1 MKRLWITGAHG
12 FIGRY
17 VAQAFARAGWS
28 VFGIGHGSWREAE
41 ARSWGLEYWLEA
53 DITPESL
60 KTLSATAGTPDV
72 IFHAAGGSS
81 VAQSVTHPVR
91 DFDRTVGTTSVLLD
105 TLRRAD
111 PDALLVL
118 PSSAAVYGI
127 AGNGPIKESVAL
139 NPVSP
144 YGLHKC
150 LAEHLVRGAHQLG
163 GFRYAIIRYF
173 SIYGPG
179 LRKQLLWDLAQKLS
193 SKPKDVVLFGTGEE
207 TRDFLHVE
215 DAARFAV
222 TVAEKM
228 AGRDPLIVNGGSGD
242 CVPVRYIA
250 KTLGDLLS
258 PQTEIRFNGT
268 QRSGDPV
275 HYQADTDLMRRLGF
289 RPEWSLEKGVA
300 NYVDW
305 FAHSDGGY
313 KKCA

>member
-12 FIGRY
+12 FLGRY
-17 VAQAFARAGWS
+17 VAQAFAREGWS

-53 DITPESL
+53 EITPGSL

-91 DFDRTVGTTSVLLD
+91 DFDRTVRTTSMVLD
-105 TLRRAD
+105 TIRRVA
-111 PDALLVL
+111 PEALFIL
-118 PSSAAVYGI
+118 PSSAAVYGV
-127 AGNGPIKESVAL
+127 AGNGPIKESAPL

-193 SKPKDVVLFGTGEE
+193 LKPKEVVLFGTGKE

-222 TVAEKM
+222 RVAEKT
-228 AGRDPLIVNGGSGD
+228 AERDPIIVNGGSGD

-250 KTLGDLLS
+250 ETIGGLLS

-268 QRSGDPV
+268 QRTGDPG
-275 HYQADTDLMRRLGF
+275 HYRADTELMGHLGF
-289 RPEWSLEKGVA
+289 RPAWNLEKGVA
-300 NYVDW
+300 SYVEW
-305 FAHSDGGY
+305 FAHSEGDY

>member
-17 VAQAFARAGWS
+17 VAQAFARGGWS

-53 DITPESL
+53 DITPGSL
-60 KTLSATAGTPDV
+60 KTLCATAGTPDV

-105 TLRRAD
+105 TIRRAA
-111 PDALLVL
+111 PEVLLVL

-127 AGNGPIKESVAL
+127 AGNGPIKESAAL

-222 TVAEKM
+222 TVADTM

-242 CVPVRYIA
+242 SVPVRDIA
-250 KTLGDLLS
+250 KTLGSLLS

-268 QRSGDPV
+268 QRTGDPV
-275 HYQADTDLMRRLGF
+275 HYQADTHLMRHLGF
-289 RPEWSLEKGVA
+289 RPAWNLEKGVA
-300 NYVDW
+300 SYVDW
-305 FAHSDGGY
+305 LAHSDDEY